1 MNWHRFTQVQ
11 NVPPSQAALALGM
24 IGLGHAWVLY
34 YPAVGM
40 VIRPYLAFS
49 GALLL
54 LLYCSNIFIGVLSLM
69 IFGTPY
75 QGV

>member
-54 LLYCSNIFIGVLSLM
+54 L
-69 IFGTPY
+69 P
-75 QGV
+75 